1 MRGLR
6 LDKLCWSLI
15 CLGGLPGGASKH
27 ISLGRFSV
35 AAPRTQAEGQ
45 APSERLGLY
54 AVLKGLAGT
63 QCFVSKQGNLT

>member
-27 ISLGRFSV
+27 VSLGRYSV

-45 APSERLGLY
+45 ALGLY